1 MENLKSYI
9 INEQEEIL
17 KAEDVERELLPDE
30 ERYAVI
36 FTGGSIADA
45 KNQTLRYGSE
55 HCSIFQDNLTAE
67 EAKAL
72 AKRWN
77 GFLTPGEK
85 KYYRMKYRAVLSTK
99 IKTVK

>member
-1 MENLKSYI
+1 MKNIKSYLI
-9 INEQEEIL
+9 EQEEIL
-17 KAEDVERELLPDE
+17 KAEDVERELLPDS

-36 FTGGSIADA
+36 FTGGSVADSERQ
-45 KNQTLRYGSE
+45 KLRYGNE
-55 HCSIFQDNLTAE
+55 HCSVYKDNLTAD

-77 GFLTPGEK
+77 SFLTPGEK

-99 IKTVK
+99 IKTW